1 MPRLSNFMNNLSYLR
16 RRIMNL
22 FIDTK
27 INNNYTVSRGPD
39 EPWISRKLVTGKSKQ
54 KTFDFNSF

>member
-1 MPRLSNFMNNLSYLR
+1 MNNLSYLR

-54 KTFDFNSF
+54 KT